1 MPRPALLLPVMSMV
15 AGKPLSKAAVA
26 CLAWLASL
34 AMPSLVSP
42 LMSPAWAE
50 EPQPLGRQAALEERP
65 EFLRLSRDEAREPL
79 SLDTSIVEYLEPAEA
94 GARAGRGLP
103 LQVDLVA
110 AVHVGGRSYY
120 ETLDRLFKEYD
131 AVLYELVAPENAR
144 VPRPGRKPAGAIGSA
159 QQGLTKLLG
168 LEFQL
173 EAIDYAAPNFVH
185 ADLSPKEFDAAMAKR
200 GESWWS
206 MFMKLMQES
215 MARANTRKAPA
226 SDVGVGD
233 LFGVLFGADR
243 EVRLRRIMAEQFTDM
258 DVLTAAF
265 GGEDGSTLITDRNAA
280 AIDVLRDQIA
290 RGHKRIAI
298 FYGAAH
304 MDDFDRRLQE
314 DFGLQPGETIWLEA
328 WDLRTPV
335 ARSR

>member
-1 MPRPALLLPVMSMV
+1 MTHPARLLRLR
-15 AGKPLSKAAVA
+15 AAVA
-26 CLAWLASL
+26 CLAWLVTVA
-34 AMPSLVSP
+34 VP
-42 LMSPAWAE
+42 LTLTRAE
-50 EPQPLGRQAALEERP
+50 EPKPLREAKA
-65 EFLRLSRDEAREPL
+65 EFLRLSRDDAREPL
-79 SLDTSIVEYLEPAEA
+79 SLDTSIVEYLEPAA
-94 GARAGRGLP
+94 VAAQAGRRRP

-110 AVHVGGRSYY
+110 AVHVGSGAYY
-120 ETLDRLFKEYD
+120 ETLDRLFKHYD

-173 EAIDYAAPNFVH
+173 EAIDYTAPNFVH

-215 MARANTRKAPA
+215 MARANTSKAPA
-226 SDVGVGD
+226 ADIGMGD
-233 LFGVLFGADR
+233 LFGILFGSGR

-265 GGEDGSTLITDRNAA
+265 GGEDGSTLITDRNVA

-290 RGHKRIAI
+290 RGRRRIAI

-304 MDDFDRRLQE
+304 MDDFDRRLRE

-328 WDLRTPV
+328 WDLRAPV

>member
-1 MPRPALLLPVMSMV
+1 MPRPATLPRVTST
-15 AGKPLSKAAVA
+15 AASLSARAVVA
-26 CLAWLASL
+26 CLAWFASGG
-34 AMPSLVSP
+34 VSP
-42 LMSPAWAE
+42 MVAE
-50 EPQPLGRQAALEERP
+50 EPRPLRRPAAVDAEAARAAKP
-65 EFLRLSRDEAREPL
+65 AFLRLSRDEAQEPL
-79 SLDTSIVEYLEPAEA
+79 SLDTSIVEYLEPADA
-94 GARAGRGLP
+94 AARAGRRLP

-110 AVHVGGRSYY
+110 AVHVGSGAYY
-120 ETLDRLFKEYD
+120 EILDQLFKEYD

-206 MFMKLMQES
+206 IFMKLMQES
-215 MARANTRKAPA
+215 MARANTRKAPT
-226 SDVGVGD
+226 SDIGVGD
-233 LFGVLFGADR
+233 LFGILFGSDR

-280 AIDVLRDQIA
+280 AIDVLRDQIG
-290 RGHKRIAI
+290 RGRRRIAI

-304 MDDFDRRLQE
+304 MDDFDRRLRNE
-314 DFGLQPGETIWLEA
+314 FGLQPGETIWLEA
-328 WDLRTPV
+328 WDLRAPA

>member
-1 MPRPALLLPVMSMV
+1 MPRSVTLPLATSTAATAVFRR
-15 AGKPLSKAAVA
+15 GAVA
-26 CLAWLASL
+26 YLAWFAACAVSL
-34 AMPSLVSP
+34 AQADEPRRLGPEAV
-42 LMSPAWAE
+42 AE
-50 EPQPLGRQAALEERP
+50 GRA
-65 EFLRLSRDEAREPL
+65 EFLRLSRDDASEPL
-79 SLDTSIVEYLEPAEA
+79 SLDTSIVEYLEPAA
-94 GARAGRGLP
+94 GAAPAGRRLP

-110 AVHVGGRSYY
+110 AVHVGSGSYY
-120 ETLDRLFKEYD
+120 ETLSRLFKEYD

-206 MFMKLMQES
+206 MFMKLMQDS
-215 MARANTRKAPA
+215 MARAHTRKAPA
-226 SDVGVGD
+226 SDIGVGD
-233 LFGVLFGADR
+233 LFGIFFGSDR

-265 GGEDGSTLITDRNAA
+265 GGEAGSTLITDRNAA
-280 AIDVLRDQIA
+280 AIDVLRDQIG
-290 RGHKRIAI
+290 RGRRRIAI

-304 MDDFDRRLQE
+304 MDDFDRRLRQE
-314 DFGLQPGETIWLEA
+314 FGLQPGETIWLEA
-328 WDLRTPV
+328 WDLRAP
-335 ARSR
+335 AACSR

>member
-1 MPRPALLLPVMSMV
+1 MPRPATVIRATSTAATSLSGRV
-15 AGKPLSKAAVA
+15 AAA
-26 CLAWLASL
+26 CLAWFATGI
-34 AMPSLVSP
+34 AMPLE
-42 LMSPAWAE
+42 AE
-50 EPQPLGRQAALEERP
+50 EPKPLRRPAAVEGEAEAEAEKP
-65 EFLRLSRDEAREPL
+65 EFLRLSRDEAKEPL
-79 SLDTSIVEYLEPAEA
+79 SLDTSIVEYIEPADVA
-94 GARAGRGLP
+94 ARAGRRLP

-110 AVHVGGRSYY
+110 AVHVGSGAYY
-120 ETLDRLFKEYD
+120 ETLDQLFKEYD

-226 SDVGVGD
+226 SDIGVGD
-233 LFGVLFGADR
+233 LFGILFGSDR
-243 EVRLRRIMAEQFTDM
+243 EVRLRRVMAEQFTDM

-280 AIDVLRDQIA
+280 AIDVLRDQIG
-290 RGHKRIAI
+290 RGRRRIAI

-304 MDDFDRRLQE
+304 MDDFDRRLRK
-314 DFGLQPGETIWLEA
+314 DFALQPGETIWLEA
-328 WDLRTPV
+328 WDLRAPA